1 MTAASLT
8 FPLCVKD
15 GRLEVSKDADVVRDQ
30 ILSALETRFFERVMQ
45 PRYGTPDLVFESHSG
60 VGVVAE
66 RTRQTLAQLIP
77 QANFE
82 VSGEL
87 ADSGVYTLRIQ
98 YWIAQQL
105 QPTLTLTLTL

>member
-1 MTAASLT
+1 MAAASLT
-8 FPLCVKD
+8 YPLCIRD
-15 GRLEVSKDADVVRDQ
+15 GRLEVSRDTDVVKDQ

-77 QANFE
+77 QADFD

-98 YWIAQQL
+98 YWVARQL
-105 QPTLTLTLTL
+105 QPTLTLTVTP